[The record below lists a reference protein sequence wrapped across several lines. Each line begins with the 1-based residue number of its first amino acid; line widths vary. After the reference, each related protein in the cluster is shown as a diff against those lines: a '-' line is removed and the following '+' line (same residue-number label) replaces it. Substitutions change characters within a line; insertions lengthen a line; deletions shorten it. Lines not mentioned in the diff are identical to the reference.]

1 VVIQVLMAVGVVV
14 LALPALVLGARR
26 FTRRGPRTVRPAGGN
41 RSEFVVVLVGR
52 TLGLLAILALSALVL
67 VATIGALVR
76 DLDDMPS
83 LVYVAFVLDLLLA
96 ALVVLTSGG
105 PRRPRGRRPGSPA
118 PR

>member
-1 VVIQVLMAVGVVV
+1 MAVGVVV
-14 LALPALVLGARR
+14 LALPALVVGGRR
-26 FTRRGPRTVRPAGGN
+26 LTRRGPRSVRSVNGS

-52 TLGLLAILALSALVL
+52 LLGLLAILVLSALVL
-67 VATIGALVR
+67 VATVGALVR

-105 PRRPRGRRPGSPA
+105 PRRPRGRRRGSPA

>member
-1 VVIQVLMAVGVVV
+1 MLILVLMAVGVVV
-14 LALPALVLGARR
+14 LCLPALVVGARR
-26 FTRRGPRTVRPAGGN
+26 LTRRGPRSVRPAGGN

-52 TLGLLAILALSALVL
+52 TLGLLAIMALSALVL

-105 PRRPRGRRPGSPA
+105 RRRPPARRRGSPA
-118 PR
+118 RR